1 MATIEVCTYLD
12 IFKKSRHD
20 ATSFQF
26 IDLDTGKVLS
36 ENLKDKTNLYKWTS
50 ELSDG
55 EGGHYRNIKNM
66 VGRVKFHY
74 GRYESEWTIVGKPYD
89 QTAQPQLIHQCE
101 INIEGD
107 SNG

>member
-1 MATIEVCTYLD
+1 MATIEVCAYLD
-12 IFKKSRHD
+12 IFKKTKHD

-26 IDLDTGKVLS
+26 IDLDTGEVLS
-36 ENLKDKTNLYKWTS
+36 EKLKDKTNLYKWTS
-50 ELSDG
+50 EISDG
-55 EGGHYRNIKNM
+55 KGGHYRNIKNM

-74 GRYESEWTIVGKPYD
+74 GIYESEWVIVGKPYD